1 VGTYRR
7 FQNLVLLGLAAL
19 LLSSCSHF
27 VNRTKDIE
35 KGRLYLQRA
44 IDQFTDRQYAQA
56 IEATQESLKYD
67 PTSAPAYNHLALIYM
82 ETKRYQKSEEAF
94 KKALELMPEYPEVF
108 NNLGV
113 LYNRIERY
121 REAIPLF
128 EKALANEIY
137 ATPENPYTN
146 LGYAYYKLGNLSR
159 AKAYHQKSLDVA
171 PQFCLASKNMGDV
184 YAKEKNYAK
193 AADYFEKATT
203 NCPLFQEANYK
214 HGLVLM
220 KLGKKNVARVQLE
233 KLVER
238 HKNGPYVDRSQE
250 VLKYLR

>member
-1 VGTYRR
+1 M
-7 FQNLVLLGLAAL
+7 
-19 LLSSCSHF
+19 
-27 VNRTKDIE
+27 NRSKDVE
-35 KGRLYLQRA
+35 RSRLYLQRG
-44 IDQFTDRQYAQA
+44 IDQFTERQYAPA
-56 IEATQESLKYD
+56 IESTQEAIKYD
-67 PTSAPAYNHLALIYM
+67 PNSAPAYNHLALIYM

-94 KKALELMPEYPEVF
+94 KKALELVPEYPEVF

-113 LYNRIERY
+113 LYNRLERY

-128 EKALANEIY
+128 EKALANELY

-146 LGYAYYKLGNLSR
+146 LGYAYYKLGNLNK
-159 AKAYHQKSLDVA
+159 AKAYHQKSLDAA

-184 YAKEKNYAK
+184 YAKEKNYNK

-214 HGLVLM
+214 LGLVLM
-220 KLGKKNVARVQLE
+220 KMGRKNVAKAQLE

-238 HKNGPYVDRSQE
+238 HKNGPYVDRSHE
-250 VLKYLR
+250 VLKFLR

>member
-1 VGTYRR
+1 M
-7 FQNLVLLGLAAL
+7 
-19 LLSSCSHF
+19 
-27 VNRTKDIE
+27 E
-35 KGRLYLQRA
+35 KSRIYLQRA
-44 IDQFTDRQYAQA
+44 VDQFTERQYSQA
-56 IEATQESLKYD
+56 IESTQEALKYD
-67 PTSAPAYNHLALIYM
+67 ANSPQAYNHLALIYM

-94 KKALELMPEYPEVF
+94 KKALDMLPDYPEVF

-113 LYNRIERY
+113 LYNRLERY
-121 REAIPLF
+121 KEAIPLF
-128 EKALANEIY
+128 EKALGNDLY
-137 ATPENPYTN
+137 STPENPYTN

-159 AKAYHQKSLDVA
+159 AKAYHQKSLDAA

-184 YAKEKNYAK
+184 YAKEKNYPK

-214 HGLVLM
+214 LGLVMM
-220 KLGKKNVARVQLE
+220 KMGRKGVARVQLE

-238 HKNGPYVDRSQE
+238 HKNGPYVERSNE